1 LESVAKILEIFRIK
15 ALKNNYTRFLKPEV
29 EKIEVLDE
37 LKNGVVFFVDKNGEL
52 LKLRNDFTRS
62 IISYL
67 RKNNLSNAKFWYEGF
82 VYKYSTTNQII
93 PQFQIGV
100 EKIPFDGLEDSVETL
115 KIIIESYL
123 EAFKTNLLVEIG
135 DSRVIESAISKFPNE
150 LRKELLKII
159 DTKDT
164 TELEIF
170 GKLHNIDVSNL
181 LQIVYNSFRKRST
194 SDIDSLNIAKGIKN
208 DVVGLIEKL
217 PKYENVEIEID
228 FSMAR
233 TVEEYNGLTFTIYDL
248 TSSSLVAAG
257 GRYRVGNETFGI
269 GGTIFLEEKIWLI

>member
-1 LESVAKILEIFRIK
+1 
-15 ALKNNYTRFLKPEV
+15 
-29 EKIEVLDE
+29 VLDE